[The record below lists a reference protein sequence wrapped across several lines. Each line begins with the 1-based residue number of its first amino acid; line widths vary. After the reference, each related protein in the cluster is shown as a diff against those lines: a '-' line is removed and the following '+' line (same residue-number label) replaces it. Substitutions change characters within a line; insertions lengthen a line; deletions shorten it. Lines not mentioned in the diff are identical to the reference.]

1 MTGTHG
7 GAVATGKP
15 PPQPPPPRSPSRST
29 RAHTSRQAAVGS
41 PAASARVTPQLPHA
55 QRLRPACPCPLP
67 GPSQPCSLHGPH
79 TSEAGASV
87 FLCLTYLTEPTVLS
101 FAPVVTKGATPCSL
115 RCTLLH
121 RPDTHILNSMWK
133 HRPLSEQTL
142 CVPQGLG
149 GELCRHGAHPPF
161 CHPLCRPFC

>member
-7 GAVATGKP
+7 GAVTTGKP

-67 GPSQPCSLHGPH
+67 GPSRPCSLHGPH

-87 FLCLTYLTEPTVLS
+87 FLCLTYLAEPTVLS
-101 FAPVVTKGATPCSL
+101 FAPAVTKGATPCSL
-115 RCTLLH
+115 RWTLLH
-121 RPDTHILNSMWK
+121 HPDTHILNSMWK

-161 CHPLCRPFC
+161 RHPLCRPFC

>member
-1 MTGTHG
+1 ME
-7 GAVATGKP
+7 P
-15 PPQPPPPRSPSRST
+15 SPQVSRPRSRHRHGRLRDPPGRTLPAKPRS
-29 RAHTSRQAAVGS
+29 GP

-67 GPSQPCSLHGPH
+67 SPSRPCSLHGPH

-87 FLCLTYLTEPTVLS
+87 FPCLTYLAEPTVLS
-101 FAPVVTKGATPCSL
+101 FAPAVTKGATPCSL
-115 RCTLLH
+115 RWTLLH
-121 RPDTHILNSMWK
+121 RPDTHILNSVWK

-161 CHPLCRPFC
+161 CHPLRRPFC